1 MLHIWDKFGY
11 NKTKSLLDGFKG
23 SNELSKTT
31 TGQEILVILVKIQNT
46 TIVCYLLITILGPKT
61 YILNGKFFN
70 KNFYISGVL
79 IGTLNILKYIFIIT

>member
-1 MLHIWDKFGY
+1 MYSFDFMLHIWDKFGY

-46 TIVCYLLITILGPKT
+46 IIVCY
-61 YILNGKFFN
+61 
-70 KNFYISGVL
+70 
-79 IGTLNILKYIFIIT
+79 